1 MPFCLNLREN
11 AYYEFVSDPRP
22 KSIARLDIPECQ
34 HEDQLSDPSWLVGR
48 GGQ

>member
-11 AYYEFVSDPRP
+11 AYYLFISDQRRKFTEEFG
-22 KSIARLDIPECQ
+22 IPEYR

-48 GGQ
+48 GG